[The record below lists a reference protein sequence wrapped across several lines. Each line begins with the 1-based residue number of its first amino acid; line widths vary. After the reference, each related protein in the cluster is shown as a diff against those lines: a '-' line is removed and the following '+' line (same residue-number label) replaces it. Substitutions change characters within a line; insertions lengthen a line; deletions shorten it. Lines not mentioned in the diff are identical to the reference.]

1 MTEILKQFPNL
12 TENQI
17 LQFQKLE
24 ALYQDWNA
32 KINVI
37 SRKDIDELYTK
48 HVLHSLAIAKVQS
61 FEPGTYVLDV
71 GTGGGFPGIPL
82 AILFPDTEFTLCDSV
97 AKKIKVAEEIS
108 KGIGLNNTDFVVGR
122 VENLKEE
129 FHFILSRAVAPM
141 ETLYRWTQDYI
152 AEDCFN
158 SKLNGYL
165 FLKGGD
171 LKEEIRHKLEIVE
184 KSSNGSGHINTANI
198 NNLTPPPIL
207 LFPVTMPIITP
218 TNTKSITWGRIMY
231 TKNPP
236 KSNEKILFCGNR
248 KA

>member
-1 MTEILKQFPNL
+1 LNFEIITKYFPNL
-12 TENQI
+12 TDHQTE
-17 LQFQKLE
+17 QFKL
-24 ALYQDWNA
+24 LYDLYVDWNS
-32 KINVI
+32 KINVV
-37 SRKDIDELYTK
+37 SRKDIESLYEK
-48 HVLHSLAIAKVQS
+48 HVLHSLAIAKYIQ
-61 FEPGTYVLDV
+61 FEKGTKILDI

-165 FLKGGD
+165 LLKGGD
-171 LKEEIRHKLEIVE
+171 LKEEIKELKRLNAKLHVQTADL
-184 KSSNGSGHINTANI
+184 NT
-198 NNLTPPPIL
+198 
-207 LFPVTMPIITP
+207 FFEGEFFE
-218 TNTKSITWGRIMY
+218 TKQLVYIF
-231 TKNPP
+231 KN
-236 KSNEKILFCGNR
+236 
-248 KA
+248 

>member
-1 MTEILKQFPNL
+1 MNFEIITKYFPNL
-12 TENQI
+12 TDHQTE
-17 LQFQKLE
+17 QFKL
-24 ALYQDWNA
+24 LYDLYVDWNS
-32 KINVI
+32 KINVV
-37 SRKDIDELYTK
+37 SRKDIESLYEK
-48 HVLHSLAIAKVQS
+48 HVLHSLAIAKYIQ
-61 FEPGTYVLDV
+61 FEKGTKILDI

-141 ETLYRWTQDYI
+141 ESLYRWTQDYI

-171 LKEEIRHKLEIVE
+171 LKVEIKDLKRLNAKLHVQTADL
-184 KSSNGSGHINTANI
+184 NT
-198 NNLTPPPIL
+198 
-207 LFPVTMPIITP
+207 FFEGEFFE
-218 TNTKSITWGRIMY
+218 TKQLVYIF
-231 TKNPP
+231 KN
-236 KSNEKILFCGNR
+236 
-248 KA
+248 

>member
-1 MTEILKQFPNL
+1 MNFEIITKYFPNL
-12 TENQI
+12 TEHQNQ
-17 LQFQKLE
+17 QFKL
-24 ALYQDWNA
+24 LYDLYADWNS
-32 KINVI
+32 KINVV
-37 SRKDIDELYTK
+37 SRKDIESLYEK
-48 HVLHSLAIAKVQS
+48 HVLHSLAIAKYIQ
-61 FEPGTYVLDV
+61 FEKGTKILDI

-108 KGIGLNNTDFVVGR
+108 KGIGLTNTDFVVGR

-165 FLKGGD
+165 LLKGGD
-171 LKEEIRHKLEIVE
+171 LKEEIKDLKRLNAKLHVQTADL
-184 KSSNGSGHINTANI
+184 NT
-198 NNLTPPPIL
+198 
-207 LFPVTMPIITP
+207 FFEGEFFE
-218 TNTKSITWGRIMY
+218 TKQLVYIF
-231 TKNPP
+231 KN
-236 KSNEKILFCGNR
+236 
-248 KA
+248 

>member
-1 MTEILKQFPNL
+1 MNFEIITKYFPNL
-12 TENQI
+12 TDHQTE
-17 LQFQKLE
+17 QFKL
-24 ALYQDWNA
+24 LYDLYVDWNS
-32 KINVI
+32 KINVV
-37 SRKDIDELYTK
+37 SRKDIESLYEK
-48 HVLHSLAIAKVQS
+48 HVLHSLAIAKYIQ
-61 FEPGTYVLDV
+61 FEKGTKILDI

-165 FLKGGD
+165 LLKGGD
-171 LKEEIRHKLEIVE
+171 LKEEIKELKRLNAKLHVQTADL
-184 KSSNGSGHINTANI
+184 NT
-198 NNLTPPPIL
+198 
-207 LFPVTMPIITP
+207 FFEGEFFE
-218 TNTKSITWGRIMY
+218 TKQLIYIF
-231 TKNPP
+231 KN
-236 KSNEKILFCGNR
+236 
-248 KA
+248 

>member
-1 MTEILKQFPNL
+1 LNFEIISKYFPDLTDHQTEQF
-12 TENQI
+12 
-17 LQFQKLE
+17 KL
-24 ALYQDWNA
+24 LYDLYVDWNS
-32 KINVI
+32 KINVV
-37 SRKDIDELYTK
+37 SRKDIESLYEK
-48 HVLHSLAIAKVQS
+48 HVLHSLAIAKYIQ
-61 FEPGTYVLDV
+61 FEKGTKILDI

-165 FLKGGD
+165 LLKGGD
-171 LKEEIRHKLEIVE
+171 LNEEIKELKCLNAKLYVQ
-184 KSSNGSGHINTANI
+184 TAD
-198 NNLTPPPIL
+198 LST
-207 LFPVTMPIITP
+207 FFEGEFFE
-218 TNTKSITWGRIMY
+218 TKQLVYIF
-231 TKNPP
+231 KN
-236 KSNEKILFCGNR
+236 
-248 KA
+248 